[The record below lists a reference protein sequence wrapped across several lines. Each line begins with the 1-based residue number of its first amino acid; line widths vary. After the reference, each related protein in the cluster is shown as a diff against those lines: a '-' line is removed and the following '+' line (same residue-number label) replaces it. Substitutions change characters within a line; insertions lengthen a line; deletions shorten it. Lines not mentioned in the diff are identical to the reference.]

1 MDMIITGI
9 NVLDKYSTQTISNFC
24 LLAYEDLGDITIEKI
39 DSNLRKIF
47 NSEPLDGDL
56 TAEQI
61 RLLNIIAS
69 RTQAGINDAHAYM
82 YQYIKSSLASSSD
95 IFKTLVLKIAMAEI
109 SLSGWAT
116 LSDISEVNSLIII
129 DRNEAIGMIKA
140 LGKNN
145 YPDNASPKLVG
156 DGVKLNKVW
165 S

>member
-9 NVLDKYSTQTISNFC
+9 NVLDKYSTQTVSNFC
-24 LLAYEDLGDITIEKI
+24 LLAHEDLGDITIEKI

-56 TAEQI
+56 TAEQV
-61 RLLNIIAS
+61 RLLELIAS
-69 RTQAGINDAHAYM
+69 RMQVGINDAHAYM
-82 YQYIKSSLASSSD
+82 YQYIKASVASGSD

-116 LSDISEVNSLIII
+116 LNDISEVNSLIII
-129 DRNEAIGMIKA
+129 DRNEAIDMIKA
-140 LGKNN
+140 LGKNS
-145 YPDNASPKLVG
+145 YPDDTNPQLIG
-156 DGVKLNKVW
+156 DGVQVTKIW